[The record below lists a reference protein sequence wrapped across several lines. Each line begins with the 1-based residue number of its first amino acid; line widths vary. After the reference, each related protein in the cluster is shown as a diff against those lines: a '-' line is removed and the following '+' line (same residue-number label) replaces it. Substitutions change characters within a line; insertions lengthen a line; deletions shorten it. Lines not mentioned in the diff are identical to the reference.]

1 MTCQVKKPNGYH
13 DHENGDW
20 IVLTDNEDLIGYPMK
35 KRRIREK
42 SITVNITYQEF
53 LRIFPDGKSAN
64 RAEGLRLLPK
74 VRSEIARAKE
84 LGYNPLAV
92 FFEVEEF
99 HYKRSLPMDPV
110 VQYKVKS
117 VVDGVFR
124 EFLTLERDEA
134 VALVAEKAAK
144 GAESISFTTVNK
156 PERRSKPVNEVSP
169 AFKGEKGLSCVTIS
183 VHLSSLQTYM
193 GWVTIP
199 EYDKPTVG
207 E

>member
-1 MTCQVKKPNGYH
+1 MIYQLKTPNGYH
-13 DHENGDW
+13 DHENGEW
-20 IVLTDNEDLIGYPMK
+20 IVLTANEDWIGYPAK
-35 KRRIREK
+35 KRRIRER
-42 SITVNITYQEF
+42 SLTANITYQEF
-53 LRIFPDGKSAN
+53 LRIFPDGKSVN

-74 VRSEIARAKE
+74 VRAEIVRAKE

-92 FFEVEEF
+92 FFEAEEF
-99 HYKRSLPMDPV
+99 HYKRSVPMEPV

-124 EFLTLERDEA
+124 EFLTLERDKA
-134 VALVAEKAAK
+134 VALVAEKAAN
-144 GAESISFTTVNK
+144 GAESISFTTVSK

-169 AFKGEKGLSCVTIS
+169 EFKGEKGLSCVTIS

-199 EYDKPTVG
+199 ECDKPTSG